1 MNAQAPLVGL
11 WIDRNDQMHIARRSG
26 PAGAASIGTAPF
38 TPFLWAP
45 AKVAHTLSGE
55 VVPLSGG
62 GELDCRVDFSSL
74 AEAKEGI
81 KAVGRAGEVVK
92 PFEQQWLLR
101 SGERLFDGMRFADLR
116 RCQLDIEVA
125 TTPPYDF
132 PDAARPGDRILAIG
146 LRFSHEAAPR
156 ILRLDEET
164 DAAERDLLKALGEVL
179 LEGDPDTIEG
189 HNIFNFVLSYLRA
202 RCRRYRVK
210 MNWGRGGEEARFR
223 SSRQRIAERQL
234 DFLRCDLPG
243 RTVVDTL
250 MALQLWDVSKRD
262 LPGYGLKIA
271 ARYFGITSDADE
283 RTYLPGDKIQDAFR
297 SDPESFDRYLGDDL
311 RETAGLADRLL
322 PTYVAQCQSFPMLL
336 QEALLRGTGSK
347 VDLLMAEKYFKGAAA
362 LSIPGAVAPF
372 AGGFSKSYGEGVFEK
387 VLHFD
392 VASLYPSLLIQIG
405 RDPVNDSL
413 GAMIPLLKELRT
425 YRLDYKERARV
436 ATDPT
441 ERAEFDARQASFKI
455 LINSFYGYLGF
466 AGARFADGD
475 LAAEVTARGRDLL
488 QGLIA
493 WFESK
498 GYPVLEAD
506 TDGLYVQA
514 GDAFDA
520 PGELLAAAQS
530 TLPEGIEL
538 EFDGRYE
545 AMFCYKAKNYALREG
560 DQIRVRG
567 SALRSRAT
575 EPFLKDL
582 TSHLIASMLSLE
594 DEPVLT
600 AWQRF
605 AEQIEDGSMP
615 VKRLLKGEYLSLNPS
630 AYAEKMAA
638 GGKPRRA
645 ALEVALQMDPQPR
658 AGDKVSYF
666 IGPKA
671 KGQTADWQ
679 RAHPPEHFD
688 PVTCPYDPGT
698 YLKKLKEWRKRYASF
713 IDEF

>member
-1 MNAQAPLVGL
+1 L
-11 WIDRNDQMHIARRSG
+11 
-26 PAGAASIGTAPF
+26 AG
-38 TPFLWAP
+38 
-45 AKVAHTLSGE
+45 E
-55 VVPLSGG
+55 
-62 GELDCRVDFSSL
+62 GELDSRVDFSSV

-81 KAVGRAGEVVK
+81 KAVGRSGEVVK
-92 PFEQQWLLR
+92 PLEQQWLLR
-101 SGERLFDGMRFADLR
+101 SGERLFGGMRFSELR

-125 TTPPYDF
+125 TTPPYNF
-132 PDAARPGDRILAIG
+132 PDATRPGDRVLAIG
-146 LRFSHEAAPR
+146 LRFSHEESPR
-156 ILRLDEET
+156 ILRLEEES
-164 DAAERDLLKALGEVL
+164 DAAELNLLKDLDVALQEA
-179 LEGDPDTIEG
+179 DPDTIEG
-189 HNIFNFVLSYLRA
+189 HNIFNFDLAYLRT

-210 MNWGRGGEEARFR
+210 MAWGREGELARFR
-223 SSRQRIAERQL
+223 SSRQRVAERQL
-234 DFLRCDLPG
+234 DFLRCDIPG

-262 LPGYGLKIA
+262 LPSYGLKVA
-271 ARYFGITSDADE
+271 AQYFGITTESDD

-297 SDPESFDRYLGDDL
+297 EDPEAFDRYLADDL

-322 PTYVAQCQSFPMLL
+322 PTYVAQCQSFPILL
-336 QEALLRGTGSK
+336 QEALLRGTGAK
-347 VDLLMAEKYFKGAAA
+347 VDLLMVEKYFRGEAA
-362 LSIPGAVAPF
+362 LSIPGGVAPF
-372 AGGFSKSYGEGVFEK
+372 AGGFSKSFGEGVFEN

-413 GAMIPLLKELRT
+413 GAMIPLLKELRA
-425 YRLDYKERARV
+425 YRLEYKEKART
-436 ATDPT
+436 ATDPAVK
-441 ERAEFDARQASFKI
+441 AEFDARQNSFKI

-475 LAAEVTARGRDLL
+475 LAAEVTLRGRELL

-493 WFESK
+493 WFEENGHS
-498 GYPVLEAD
+498 VLEAD

-514 GDAFDA
+514 GDDFEA
-520 PGELLAAAQS
+520 PKLLLAAAQA

-545 AMFCYKAKNYALREG
+545 RMFCYKAKNYALREG

-582 TSHLIASMLSLE
+582 THHLISHLLGLE

-600 AWQRF
+600 CWQRF
-605 AEQIEDGSMP
+605 AEQIEESSMP
-615 VKRLLKGEYLSLNPS
+615 VVRLLKSEYLSMNPS
-630 AYAEKMAA
+630 AYAEKIAA

-645 ALEVALQMDPQPR
+645 SLEVALKIEPTPR
-658 AGDKVSYF
+658 SGDKVSYF
-666 IGPKA
+666 IGPRS

-679 RAHPPEHFD
+679 RAHPLEHFD
-688 PVTCPYDPGT
+688 PVTCPYDPGA
-698 YLKKLKEWRKRYASF
+698 YLKKLKEWRKRYRSF
-713 IDEF
+713 VEQ